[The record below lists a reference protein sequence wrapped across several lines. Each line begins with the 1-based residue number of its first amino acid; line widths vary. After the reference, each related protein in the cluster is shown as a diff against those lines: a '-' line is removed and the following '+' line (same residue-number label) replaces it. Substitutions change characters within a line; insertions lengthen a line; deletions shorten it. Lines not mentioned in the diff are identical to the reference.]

1 MDAYEVNM
9 IPGYALLPQ
18 KIYARARMR
27 GFIRNVCGFRIEGA
41 FDGTAPRAIDEFE
54 RTNAVAVME
63 RCFIGN
69 AVIRVLRTLPR
80 ASVSARAHDYF

>member
-27 GFIRNVCGFRIEGA
+27 GYIRNVCGFRIEGA

-54 RTNAVAVME
+54 RTNSMAVME
-63 RCFIGN
+63 RHFTGDAAIL
-69 AVIRVLRTLPR
+69 VLRTLPSG
-80 ASVSARAHDYF
+80 SVSARALDYF